1 MSPKIYL
8 IYGKYTILGIAA
20 WSLSYAQR
28 YASNLWIK
36 CLNIFYISDK

>member
-20 WSLSYAQR
+20 WSLS
-28 YASNLWIK
+28 
-36 CLNIFYISDK
+36 LNDMQAIYE